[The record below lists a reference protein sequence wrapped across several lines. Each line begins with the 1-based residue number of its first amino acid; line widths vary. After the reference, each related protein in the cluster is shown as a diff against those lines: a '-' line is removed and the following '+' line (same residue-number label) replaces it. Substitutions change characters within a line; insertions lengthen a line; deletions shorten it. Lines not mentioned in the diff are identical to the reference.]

1 MNIKSN
7 VMLLAEMAEID
18 NQIKHEAEVDV
29 NTVMEA
35 YNAVPECVGETVT
48 EAADV
53 VVTPVG
59 DDYYVEMTNLAPFM
73 LDSGIKSVAKSLDMV
88 AEANGLEPKSVG
100 LVVESKSAVDTMLNN
115 AKIRANKMGN
125 KKILENAI
133 TKVEKNNNIIKNL
146 MNEGYK
152 VCAKREGCKVCP
164 KCGKSESKCECGDAN
179 CAGGD
184 SKAVIAEKC
193 KKEGCESK

>member
-53 VVTPVG
+53 VLRIDQEKKTIR
-59 DDYYVEMTNLAPFM
+59 Y
-73 LDSGIKSVAKSLDMV
+73 
-88 AEANGLEPKSVG
+88 
-100 LVVESKSAVDTMLNN
+100 DTL
-115 AKIRANKMGN
+115 
-125 KKILENAI
+125 
-133 TKVEKNNNIIKNL
+133 
-146 MNEGYK
+146 
-152 VCAKREGCKVCP
+152 AKR
-164 KCGKSESKCECGDAN
+164 
-179 CAGGD
+179 
-184 SKAVIAEKC
+184 
-193 KKEGCESK
+193 